1 MSNYEVGSVL
11 WIIHTDRPGL
21 MAYQVV
27 EEITKKTLEG
37 EQIQYLVRAAM
48 SKTKTVRLEQIKGNI
63 YQDAEEAKQKM
74 IENATKAID
83 GMVQKIQNNVNE
95 VFGVEEESE
104 EPKPVVK
111 KKRSPRKSRAKAE
124 KLKPGYQWVQMED
137 GTRAQVKLPEV
148 LK

>member
-48 SKTKTVRLEQIKGNI
+48 PKTKTVRLEQIKGNI

-83 GMVQKIQNNVNE
+83 GMVQKIQNNVNN

-104 EPKPVVK
+104 EPEPVVK

-124 KLKPGYQWVQMED
+124 KLKPGYQWVEMED
-137 GTRAQVKLPEV
+137 GTRAQVKIPEV